1 MYTFC
6 GNFRDL
12 VPAGYTFAK
21 LYARNYRC
29 YYKDATYN
37 TIWIW
42 QSKRSVEIDD
52 LYSNSGLII
61 DKVLYEENPEF
72 GWAINTQDGVIE
84 VFDFYKHSL
93 LIRKNCDEI
102 TKEEYLSL
110 LPNWPWRRFSISDLL
125 ISEVKKLHQ
134 LGWIRKQ

>member
-21 LYARNYRC
+21 LHARNYRC
-29 YYKDATYN
+29 YYKDVTYN

-72 GWAINTQDGVIE
+72 GWAINTQDRVVE
-84 VFDFYKHSL
+84 AFDFDKHSL
-93 LIRKNCDEI
+93 LIRKNCGEI
-102 TKEEYLSL
+102 SKEEYLSL
-110 LPNWPWRRFSISDLL
+110 LPNWPWRHFFLNDLL